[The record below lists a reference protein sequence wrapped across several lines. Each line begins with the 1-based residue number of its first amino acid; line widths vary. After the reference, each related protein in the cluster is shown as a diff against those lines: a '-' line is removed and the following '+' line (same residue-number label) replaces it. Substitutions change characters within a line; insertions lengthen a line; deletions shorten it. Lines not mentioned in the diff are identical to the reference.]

1 MFRICTTYACIV
13 QQTSGNALG
22 IGAGPEGSV
31 GYVEILEREEVFFVT
46 FMLFFVS
53 MIV

>member
-13 QQTSGNALG
+13 QQTSGHALG
-22 IGAGPEGSV
+22 IGAGPEGRV
-31 GYVEILEREEVFFVT
+31 EYVEILEGKEVFFVT
-46 FMLFFVS
+46 FILFFVS